1 MMPFMIPSPKT
12 ARIKRW
18 AMAACLAVAFTFA
31 APSFSRADDTP
42 PPDHDARV
50 DGYAQN
56 TVLDSGGTA
65 FTYIVLCVVGGVCLG
80 VLFISG
86 KRTHLD

>member
-1 MMPFMIPSPKT
+1 M
-12 ARIKRW
+12 
-18 AMAACLAVAFTFA
+18 MAACMAAFFMVA
-31 APSFSRADDTP
+31 APSLSRADDDGP
-42 PPDHDARV
+42 PAHDARL

-65 FTYIVLCVVGGVCLG
+65 FTYIVLCVVGGIGLG

-86 KRTHLD
+86 KRSHLD